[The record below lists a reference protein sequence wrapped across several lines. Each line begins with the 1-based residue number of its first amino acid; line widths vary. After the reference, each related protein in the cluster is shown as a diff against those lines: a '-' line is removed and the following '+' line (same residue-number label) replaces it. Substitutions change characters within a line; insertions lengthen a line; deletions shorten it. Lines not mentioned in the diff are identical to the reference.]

1 MPVNNIEARSSHPHT
16 ISAGPM
22 LTALVHSLADLP
34 DNALGLIRMDMTVQQ
49 NLSLMIKYL

>member
-1 MPVNNIEARSSHPHT
+1 
-16 ISAGPM
+16 M

-49 NLSLMIKYL
+49 NLSLMVKYL